1 MFPRTDVCCARQ
13 CFQNESERLPLCLGY
28 YSRYLRLKTP
38 YAGWMALAAGTEQPD
53 RSGSGRLISAAAW
66 DQKEAVR
73 AAAHRELHADV
84 LGPAVTKLQEISL
97 VTAVALALWLG
108 VVWGSAL
115 SSGSAPIPGRLL
127 SLGALGAALALSVA
141 MFAVAKLGVRRPQ
154 VVHDMGHLY
163 LIGLCFAL
171 GLFRHAAP
179 WTGSEF
185 ARQLSPVVIPILVF
199 ASLIPAAP
207 KTALLAFFAA
217 AATDPLALALLYS
230 HKPLPSAIE
239 VLFLVASPLLA
250 AGVGYKISRSV
261 HRLSEGI
268 VKARE
273 VGSYHLVER
282 LGVGGMAEVW
292 RADHRMLA
300 RPAAI
305 KLIRPQI
312 LLQHGPRDAERLL
325 RIFAREAQTT
335 ASLRSPHTIQVYDF
349 GLTREGAFFYVMELL
364 SGLDLKTLVEQ
375 FGRQPAERVAYLMA
389 QVCHSLAEAHDRN
402 FVHRDVKPANIFT
415 CHSGNDY
422 DFVKVLDF
430 GLVMDRHPTPEEIE
444 DEQRLVGTPMVMA
457 PEMVRFQTAVDARA
471 DLYALGCVGYWLLTG
486 KPVFEASTRH
496 DILIM
501 HAHQKPVVPS
511 KRIDVALHSGLEGL
525 VMACLEKN
533 PNRRPQSAR
542 ELKEALLG
550 LSFEHSWSA
559 ERARLW
565 WKKNRPD
572 PEAAQPVSLATI
584 SPVT

>member
-1 MFPRTDVCCARQ
+1 
-13 CFQNESERLPLCLGY
+13 
-28 YSRYLRLKTP
+28 
-38 YAGWMALAAGTEQPD
+38 MALAGGTEQLD
-53 RSGSGRLISAAAW
+53 RSSSGRLISADAW
-66 DQKEAVR
+66 DRKEAVR

-84 LGPAVTKLQEISL
+84 LGPAVAKLRDISL
-97 VTAVALALWLG
+97 STACTLLLLLVWIWSSALAATG
-108 VVWGSAL
+108 
-115 SSGSAPIPGRLL
+115 GSAPWLALQLG
-127 SLGALGAALALSVA
+127 SLGSAIGLSVV
-141 MFAVAKLGVRRPQ
+141 MYGVAVVGAKRPQ
-154 VVHDMGHLY
+154 VVHDLGHLY
-163 LIGLCFAL
+163 LLGLCFSLA
-171 GLFRHAAP
+171 LFRHAAP
-179 WTGSEF
+179 WSGSEV
-185 ARQLSPVVIPILVF
+185 ARQISPVVIPILVF

-217 AATDPLALALLYS
+217 AAADPLAMALLYS
-230 HKPLPSAIE
+230 HKPLPSALE
-239 VLFLVASPLLA
+239 VVLLVASPLLA
-250 AGVGYKISRSV
+250 ASVGYKISRSV

-375 FGRQPAERVAYLMA
+375 FGRQPAERVAYMMA

-457 PEMVRFQTAVDARA
+457 PEMVRFQAAVDARA

-486 KPVFEASTRH
+486 KPVFEATTRH

-501 HAHQKPVVPS
+501 HAHQRPVLPS

-542 ELKEALLG
+542 ELKEGLLA
-550 LSFEHSWSA
+550 LSFKHSWSA

-572 PEAAQPVSLATI
+572 PEEAQPES
-584 SPVT
+584 